1 MRAEGT
7 VSQASDP
14 QDFQLGGD
22 FQSSPAAR
30 AVTLGPLEAVYQE
43 LFAVVLSDGVITEAE
58 RSQLENAA
66 DKLGLDRMRIGKLE
80 QAMIAAYES
89 SHRVRV
95 VEHAPEAASLSPL
108 LLEAGGGDTR
118 HAVLLARIQQLQAR
132 VAQLEGELE
141 AAKSAGLEVDVHD
154 LSDRELHAED
164 SQALLRRIQRNPTH
178 TRPFHRLY
186 ELYGEHGDLERQH
199 WVAQALVGLKD
210 ATPAQQGLYA
220 RHRQSGLPAP
230 RASISQQAWL
240 ECVSHPEED
249 ALTGDVFGVVA
260 PAVLLGRVTVLRRL
274 GQFRPPNPNHLQ
286 DPAKATLTAVRAVS
300 WASAVLGLPVP
311 QLYVDKDADH
321 GLQLVPGIPP
331 YTVLG
336 RGVLAGRTPLQ
347 QAFLAAKHL
356 TAYRHD
362 HFVRHMHAS
371 INELE
376 DVFLAAVLI
385 GNPGLPLAD
394 SVRQRVGPVQH
405 AIEPLLD
412 ATQLDQ
418 LRGHILR
425 FAAGGGRT
433 NLQRWSTSAEKT
445 ACRAGL
451 ALCADLP
458 TALEVLAQTEAGRS
472 DLAHDLIA
480 YSVSDEHHALRRQ
493 LGISRA

>member
-1 MRAEGT
+1 M
-7 VSQASDP
+7 SQPSDP
-14 QDFQLGGD
+14 QEFQLGGD
-22 FQSSPAAR
+22 FRGSGATK

-43 LFAVVLSDGVITEAE
+43 LFAAVLSDGVITEAE
-58 RSQLENAA
+58 RSQLESAA
-66 DKLGLDRMRIGKLE
+66 DKLGLDRVRIGQLE
-80 QAMIAAYES
+80 QAMIAAYENS
-89 SHRVRV
+89 NRVRV
-95 VEHAPEAASLSPL
+95 VEHTPEAASLSPL
-108 LLEAGGGDTR
+108 RLEAGGGDAR

-132 VAQLEGELE
+132 VAQLESELE
-141 AAKSAGLEVDVHD
+141 AAKSAGVEVDVGD

-164 SQALLRRIQRNPTH
+164 SRALLRRIQRNPTH
-178 TRPFHRLY
+178 TRPLHRLY
-186 ELYGEHGDLERQH
+186 EVYGERGDLERQH
-199 WVAQALVGLKD
+199 WVAQALVALKD
-210 ATPAQQGLYA
+210 ATSAQQQLYA
-220 RHRQSGLPAP
+220 SHRQSGLPAP

-240 ECVSHPEED
+240 ECVCHPEQD
-249 ALTGDVFGVVA
+249 PLTGDVFGVVA

-274 GQFRPPNPNHLQ
+274 GQFRAPNPNQLQ

-300 WASAVLGLPVP
+300 WAAAVLGLPVP
-311 QLYVDKDADH
+311 QIYVDKDSDH
-321 GLQLVPGIPP
+321 GLELIPGIPP
-331 YTVLG
+331 HTVLG
-336 RGVLAGRTPLQ
+336 RGVLGGRGPLQ

-362 HFVRHMHAS
+362 HFVRHLHAS

-394 SVRQRVGPVQH
+394 TIRQRVAPVQR

-412 ATQLDQ
+412 AVQLDQ

-458 TALEVLAQTEAGRS
+458 TALEVLAQTEPGRP

-480 YSVSDEHHALRRQ
+480 YSVSDEHHALRQQ
-493 LGISRA
+493 LGISRT

>member
-1 MRAEGT
+1 M
-7 VSQASDP
+7 SQPSDP
-14 QDFQLGGD
+14 QEFQLGGD
-22 FQSSPAAR
+22 FRGGQSAK

-43 LFAVVLSDGVITEAE
+43 LFAAVLSDGVITEAE
-58 RSQLENAA
+58 RSQLESAA
-66 DKLGLDRMRIGKLE
+66 DKLGLDRLRIGKLE

-108 LLEAGGGDTR
+108 RLEAGGGDAR
-118 HAVLLARIQQLQAR
+118 HAVLLARIQQLQTR
-132 VAQLEGELE
+132 VAQLEAELE
-141 AAKSAGLEVDVHD
+141 AAKSAGVEVDVGD
-154 LSDRELHAED
+154 LSDRDLHAED
-164 SQALLRRIQRNPTH
+164 SQALLRRVQRNPTH
-178 TRPFHRLY
+178 TRPLHRLY
-186 ELYGEHGDLERQH
+186 ELYGERGELDRQH

-210 ATPAQQGLYA
+210 ATPAQQQLYE
-220 RHRQSGLPAP
+220 RHRQIGLPSP
-230 RASISQQAWL
+230 RASITPQAWL
-240 ECVSHPEED
+240 ECVCHPEQD

-274 GQFRPPNPNHLQ
+274 GQLKPPNPAQLQ

-300 WASAVLGLPVP
+300 WAAAVLGLPIP

-321 GLQLVPGIPP
+321 GLELVPGFPP
-331 YTVLG
+331 HTLIG
-336 RGVLAGRTPLQ
+336 RGVLSGRSPLQ

-385 GNPGLPLAD
+385 GNPGLPLAE
-394 SVRQRVGPVQH
+394 SVRQRVGPVQY

-412 ATQLDQ
+412 AAQLDQ

-458 TALEVLAQTEAGRS
+458 TALEVLSQTEPGRP

-480 YSVSDEHHALRRQ
+480 YSVSDEHHVLRQQ
-493 LGISRA
+493 LGIHRA